1 MNNRVVN
8 VDKKSFSEFLEF
20 LWNVEDKV
28 MPKESKIKWLIVV
41 GMLFLLSYM
50 SYLGNLKQQ
59 SNVEPPNPVTTP
71 GEIVATFDNGDG
83 TENYIRKNE
92 KVMQLEVNYPKNIK
106 NNHFLFGMKNHFD
119 YGSTRWLDLNVF
131 NDLFKADMDA
141 YLGLWYGL
149 QQQLKS
155 GDSKVNTP
163 LAGTATNEIFKQLK
177 INGQAVDE
185 VREYK
190 DTDGNTWYLWYY
202 KHIELKSSG
211 NSVTFE

>member
-1 MNNRVVN
+1 MMCSLVVPQIIEKAKRSVN
-8 VDKKSFSEFLEF
+8 FMARETKL
-20 LWNVEDKV
+20 
-28 MPKESKIKWLIVV
+28 KWLIVV
-41 GMLFLLSYM
+41 GVLFLLSYM

-141 YLGLWYGL
+141 YLSLWYGL

-155 GDSKVNTP
+155 ADSKVDTP
-163 LAGTATNEIFKQLK
+163 LAGTATNDIFKQLK